1 MDHQQAAGAGTTSLH
16 TTTLTPFLKYL
27 MAIGCGVVV
36 ANIYYCQPLLGALS
50 RAFSVPESNASAVN
64 ICSQAGYGLGLFFLV
79 PLGDKLERRKL
90 IFWMHL
96 AAALSLLA
104 GGLASNV
111 LWLDVAS
118 IAIGMSSTACQVFIP
133 LAAHLARDEER
144 GKIIGIMMGGLLTG
158 VLLSRTLSGFVA
170 EYFGW
175 RTVYFVASVLMVI
188 MAVLM
193 WYALPRE
200 KPSFHGSYLQLM
212 GSLWHLLREQVV
224 VRQSAL
230 IGGALFGAI
239 SAFWATL
246 AFFLE
251 QAPYRYS
258 LSVIGLFGIIGA
270 GGAMISP
277 YIGKIIDRSGPFR
290 PMRIGVLVMTLGYLI
305 LYAGKLHIG
314 IVVAGIILLD
324 MGLQSAHVPNMS
336 RNYALLP
343 EARTRLNTLYMTS
356 FFIGGSIGSALG
368 SVAWDYQG
376 WSGVCSVGLVM
387 IVVGAVVVFGRAG
400 RK

>member
-1 MDHQQAAGAGTTSLH
+1 
-16 TTTLTPFLKYL
+16 
-27 MAIGCGVVV
+27 
-36 ANIYYCQPLLGALS
+36 
-50 RAFSVPESNASAVN
+50 
-64 ICSQAGYGLGLFFLV
+64 
-79 PLGDKLERRKL
+79 
-90 IFWMHL
+90 
-96 AAALSLLA
+96 
-104 GGLASNV
+104 
-111 LWLDVAS
+111 
-118 IAIGMSSTACQVFIP
+118 
-133 LAAHLARDEER
+133 
-144 GKIIGIMMGGLLTG
+144 
-158 VLLSRTLSGFVA
+158 
-170 EYFGW
+170 
-175 RTVYFVASVLMVI
+175 
-188 MAVLM
+188 
-193 WYALPRE
+193 
-200 KPSFHGSYLQLM
+200 
-212 GSLWHLLREQVV
+212 
-224 VRQSAL
+224 
-230 IGGALFGAI
+230 
-239 SAFWATL
+239 
-246 AFFLE
+246 
-251 QAPYRYS
+251 
-258 LSVIGLFGIIGA
+258 
-270 GGAMISP
+270 MISP